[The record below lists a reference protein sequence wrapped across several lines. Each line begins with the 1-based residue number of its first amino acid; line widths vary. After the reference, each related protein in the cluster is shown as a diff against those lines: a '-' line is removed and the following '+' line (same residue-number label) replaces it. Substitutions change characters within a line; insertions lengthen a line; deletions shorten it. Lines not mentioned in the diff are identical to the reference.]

1 MTYNKTVKSYIDKWR
16 QSHREQHNAYLY
28 IKNKEYLNAKR
39 DHINELRRKNY
50 NYKKEAQ
57 IFRNILI

>member
-16 QSHREQHNAYLY
+16 ENHREQHNAYLY
-28 IKNKEYLNAKR
+28 IKNKQYLHEKR

-50 NYKKEAQ
+50 MYKKEAQ